1 MTNYKIILFLIFNLI
16 LIIKIN
22 GIEEKENSLK
32 NSDGK
37 YFYYETDI
45 PFKRS
50 KRSQKVY
57 KKAEREY
64 RIRDM
69 SSSQWQ
75 QRQRGKKVPKTV
87 WDP

>member
-32 NSDGK
+32 NFDGK

-45 PFKRS
+45 PSTKRS

-57 KKAEREY
+57 KKLKENIVLE
-64 RIRDM
+64 I
-69 SSSQWQ
+69 
-75 QRQRGKKVPKTV
+75 
-87 WDP
+87 